1 MILQKS
7 TRSRFV
13 ALSQRRLSLYV
24 IIKMSEQNPYTSPQ
38 AEVSQP
44 AQGNAEFAN
53 LDFQSL
59 KKLYHRSCNVNA
71 ITFLLGLG
79 LIFLLVAS
87 FLPSGEGEPSL
98 RFVFIGLAVFYA
110 IAIFGLFNRS
120 SWGRILGIIVCI
132 ISLINIPIGTLIG
145 IFGLFAFFGSPQLF
159 GAERVTHK
167 ALKAEFKLQK
177 SHLKK

>member
-1 MILQKS
+1 MRADI
-7 TRSRFV
+7 
-13 ALSQRRLSLYV
+13 YV

-38 AEVSQP
+38 SEIAQP
-44 AQGNAEFAN
+44 TQGNAEFSN
-53 LDFQSL
+53 LDFNSL

-87 FLPSGEGEPSL
+87 FLPSDEGSHSL

-159 GAERVTHK
+159 GIDRIKHK
-167 ALKAEFKLQK
+167 ALKSDFKLQK
-177 SHLKK
+177 SNRKK